1 MAFRL
6 LSLLEFFF
14 VWVCMVG
21 LNGVGSPDIS
31 SAQDR
36 KSFLLFV
43 WFEPAGCFYSLPLL
57 IIGIAFELLIGLGFG
72 IGIQMA
78 PNATSSIQ

>member
-1 MAFRL
+1 
-6 LSLLEFFF
+6 
-14 VWVCMVG
+14 MVG

-72 IGIQMA
+72 IGITNG
-78 PNATSSIQ
+78 PECY